1 MKNIFRII
9 TLPFRRISKKAK
21 KSHQRPEENRKRV
34 GKSLFLVA
42 IALFAI
48 FIFRF
53 VWIITVNEIG
63 GVNLSEMAKTN
74 YLNTTTVYAKRG
86 TIFDRNGVPLA
97 VDASDYTVYAVLD
110 KAQVDNNNNK
120 LYVDKAEFPKV
131 TEFLNKE
138 LGIDKKLIE
147 QQLNSGKAQVQFGS
161 AGTKIPLAK
170 MEQMKK
176 DAADA
181 GIVGIGFTANVTRS
195 NPEPNYASQFIG
207 IAQQKTPGDPNSGL
221 VGING
226 LEASFNDILSGSNGE
241 ETYEKDRYG
250 RPLPGTTTVS
260 KPVKNG
266 QDIYTT
272 LDARLQSNLET
283 LMDEAVKR
291 SGGQQLSATLMDA
304 HTGDI
309 LATTQRPTF
318 SSNNFNDKATREQPH
333 FTENSM
339 LYQSQFEP
347 GSVMKTFLMASA
359 LDSDKV
365 DLNASYYRRVNLY
378 DVVINDW
385 DANETEDG
393 SFKLPSTVTFAE
405 GFKMSS
411 NTGMTRIV
419 QNMGTNLWDSYLRRF
434 RFGIPTRIG
443 MGGEQ
448 FGSLPDDSNPV
459 SQVQSSF
466 GQGISTT
473 QIQLLRGW
481 TSFANKGEMLEPHI
495 VDKIVNKDN
504 NTYLKNQ
511 TEVIGRPVSENAVN
525 KTKDLMVGVNTDPRW
540 GTSYLTTESQGHAP
554 GPLFM
559 VNGNT
564 MAVKTGTAQI
574 ASETGGYLKGMQDN
588 IYSAVAMYP
597 PENPDFIFYMNIK
610 IPSNPWSLTYISDVA
625 NPLMTRAEQIKNQDA
640 AASDMSNLKEGKVT
654 IGDYEGEAPGKI
666 SDELRRN
673 LIAPVVIGQGTKI
686 TEQSVPKGEEVKANS
701 RVMLLTD
708 GDHFMPDMFKW
719 SKEQVEQLAKWY
731 NLKVEY
737 QGSGD
742 HVNTQS
748 VAMGTKLKDNQ
759 TITVT
764 MN

>member
-1 MKNIFRII
+1 MKTIFRII

-21 KSHQRPEENRKRV
+21 KSHQRPEQNRKRV
-34 GKSLFLVA
+34 GKSLFVVA

-53 VWIITVNEIG
+53 VWIITVNQIG
-63 GVNLSEMAKTN
+63 GVNISEMAKTN

-86 TIFDRNGVPLA
+86 TIYDRNGIPLA

-110 KAQVDNNNNK
+110 ETQVDNNNNK
-120 LYVDKAEFPKV
+120 LYVDKSDFDKV
-131 TEFLNKE
+131 TDFLNKE
-138 LGIDKKLIE
+138 LGIDKTLIE
-147 QQLNSGKAQVQFGS
+147 QQLNSGKSQVQFGS
-161 AGTKIPLAK
+161 AGTKIPLEK

-176 DAADA
+176 DAENA
-181 GIVGIGFTANVTRS
+181 GLVGIGFTPNLTRS
-195 NPEPNYASQFIG
+195 YPEPNYASQFIG
-207 IAQQKTPGDPNSGL
+207 IAQLKTPGDSGSGL

-226 LEASFNDILSGSNGE
+226 LEASFNNILSGTNGE

-260 KPVKNG
+260 KQVRNG
-266 QDIYTT
+266 QDLYTT

-283 LMDEAVKR
+283 LMDTAVKN

-309 LATTQRPTF
+309 LATTQRPIFTAK
-318 SSNNFNDKATREQPH
+318 NFNDKATREQPH

-359 LDSDKV
+359 LDSNKV
-365 DLNASYYRRVNLY
+365 DLNSSYFRRVNLY

-385 DANETEDG
+385 DVNESED
-393 SFKLPSTVTFAE
+393 STFKLPSTVTYAQ
-405 GFKMSS
+405 GFMMSS
-411 NTGMTRIV
+411 NTGMSRIV
-419 QNMGTNLWDSYLRRF
+419 QNMGKDLWDSYLRRF
-434 RFGIPTRIG
+434 KFGVPTRIG

-448 FGSLPDDSNPV
+448 FGSLPDDNAV

-481 TSFANKGEMLEPHI
+481 TSFGNKGEMLEPHVVSKI
-495 VDKIVNKDN
+495 VDKDK
-504 NTYLKNQ
+504 NTYLEAQK
-511 TEVIGRPVSENAVN
+511 EVIGRPVSESAISQTNN
-525 KTKDLMVGVNTDPRW
+525 LMVGVNTDPIW
-540 GTSYLTTESQGHAP
+540 GTSYLTVDSQGHEP

-559 VNGNT
+559 VNGNS

-574 ASETGGYLKGMQDN
+574 ASEKGGYLEGMQDN

-597 PENPDFIFYMNIK
+597 AENPDFIFYMNIK
-610 IPSNPWSLTYISDVA
+610 IPSSTWSLTYISDVA
-625 NPLMTRAEQIKNQDA
+625 NPLITRAEQIKNQEA
-640 AASDMSNLKEGKVT
+640 AASDTSGLKEGKVT
-654 IGDYEGEAPGKI
+654 IADYKDKSPGNV
-666 SDELRRN
+666 SDELRRS
-673 LIAPVVIGQGTKI
+673 LLSPIVIGQGAKVTA
-686 TEQSVPKGEEVKANS
+686 QSIAKGEEVSANT
-701 RVMLLTD
+701 RIMLLTE
-708 GDHFMPDMFKW
+708 GDHIMPDMFKW

-731 NLKVEY
+731 NLKIDY

-742 HVNTQS
+742 QVNTQS
-748 VAMGTKLKDNQ
+748 VVMGTKLKNNQ

>member
-21 KSHQRPEENRKRV
+21 KSHQRPEQNRKHV
-34 GKSLFLVA
+34 GKSLFVVA

-53 VWIITVNEIG
+53 VWIITVNQIG
-63 GVNLSEMAKTN
+63 GVNISEMAKTN

-97 VDASDYTVYAVLD
+97 VDASDYTIYAVLD
-110 KAQVDNNNNK
+110 KTQVDNNNNK
-120 LYVDKAEFPKV
+120 LYVDEADFPKV

-138 LGIDKKLIE
+138 LGIDKDLIE

-170 MEQMKK
+170 MEKIKK
-176 DAADA
+176 DAENA
-181 GIVGIGFTANVTRS
+181 GLVGIGFTPNLTRS
-195 NPEPNYASQFIG
+195 YPEPNNASQFVG
-207 IAQQKTPGDPNSGL
+207 IASLKTPGDSASGL

-226 LEASFNDILSGSNGE
+226 LEASFNDVLSGTNGE

-260 KPVKNG
+260 KQVKNG
-266 QDIYTT
+266 QDLYTT
-272 LDARLQSNLET
+272 LDARLQGNLES
-283 LMDEAVKR
+283 LMVTAVEK

-309 LATTQRPTF
+309 LATTQRPTITA
-318 SSNNFNDKATREQPH
+318 NNFNDKAAREQPH

-359 LDSDKV
+359 LDSNKV
-365 DLNASYYRRVNLY
+365 DLNASYFRRVNLY

-385 DANETEDG
+385 DANESEDG
-393 SFKLPSTVTFAE
+393 TFKLPSTVTFAQ
-405 GFKMSS
+405 GFMMSS
-411 NTGMTRIV
+411 NAGMTRIV
-419 QNMGTNLWDSYLRRF
+419 QNMGSDLWDSYLRRF
-434 RFGIPTRIG
+434 KFGVPTRIG

-448 FGSLPDDSNPV
+448 FGALPDDNPV
-459 SQVQSSF
+459 SQIQSSF

-481 TSFANKGEMLEPHI
+481 TSFANKGEMLEPHVVNKI
-495 VDKIVNKDN
+495 VDKDK
-504 NTYLKNQ
+504 NTYLQSKA
-511 TEVIGRPVSENAVN
+511 EVVGRPVSEDAIN
-525 KTKDLMVGVNTDPRW
+525 KTKDLMVGVNTDPTW
-540 GTSYLTTESQGHAP
+540 GTSYLTVESQGHEP

-574 ASETGGYLKGMQDN
+574 ASDTGGYMKGMQDN

-610 IPSNPWSLTYISDVA
+610 IPSSTWSLTYISDVA
-625 NPLMTRAEQIKNQDA
+625 NSLITRAEQIKNQEA
-640 AASDMSNLKEGKVT
+640 APQDTSGLKAGKVT
-654 IGDYEGEAPGKI
+654 LEDYTGKSPGNV
-666 SDELRRN
+666 SDSLRRN
-673 LIAPVVIGQGTKI
+673 LLAPIVIGQGTKV
-686 TEQSVPKGEEVKANS
+686 TKQSVAKGQEVGANTP
-701 RVMLLTD
+701 VMLLTD
-708 GDHFMPDMFKW
+708 GDHIMPDMFKW

-731 NLKVEY
+731 NLKIEY

-748 VAMGTKLKDNQ
+748 VGMGTKLKDNQ

>member
-1 MKNIFRII
+1 MKTIFRII

-21 KSHQRPEENRKRV
+21 KSHQRPEQNRKHV
-34 GKSLFLVA
+34 GKSLFVVA

-53 VWIITVNEIG
+53 VWIITVNQIG
-63 GVNLSEMAKTN
+63 GVNIAEMAKTN

-97 VDASDYTVYAVLD
+97 VDANDYTVYAVLD
-110 KAQVDNNNNK
+110 KTQVDNNNNK
-120 LYVDKAEFPKV
+120 LYVDKPDFPKV
-131 TEFLNKE
+131 IEFLNKE
-138 LGIDKKLIE
+138 LGIDKTLIE

-176 DAADA
+176 DAEKE
-181 GIVGIGFTANVTRS
+181 GLIGIGFLANLTRS
-195 NPEPNYASQFIG
+195 NPEPNYAAQFIG
-207 IAQQKTPGDPNSGL
+207 IAQLKTPGDSASGL

-226 LEASFNDILSGSNGE
+226 LEASFNNILSGTNGE
-241 ETYEKDRYG
+241 ETHEKDRYG
-250 RPLPGTTTVS
+250 RPLPGTTKVS
-260 KPVKNG
+260 KQVKNG

-272 LDARLQSNLET
+272 LDARLQSNLES
-283 LMDEAVKR
+283 LMDTAVKN
-291 SGGQQLSATLMDA
+291 SGGEQLSATLMDA

-318 SSNNFNDKATREQPH
+318 TADNFNDKATREQPH

-359 LDSDKV
+359 LDSNKV

-385 DANETEDG
+385 DVNESENG
-393 SFKLPSTVTFAE
+393 SFKLPSTVTFGQ
-405 GFKMSS
+405 GFMMSS

-419 QNMGTNLWDSYLRRF
+419 QNMGNDLWDSYLRRF
-434 RFGIPTRIG
+434 KFGVPTRIG

-448 FGSLPDDSNPV
+448 FGSLPDDNPV
-459 SQVQSSF
+459 SQIQSSF

-481 TSFANKGEMLEPHI
+481 TSFANNGEMLEPHI
-495 VDKIVNKDN
+495 VSKIVDKDK
-504 NTYLKNQ
+504 NTYLQNQ
-511 TEVIGRPVSENAVN
+511 KEVIGRPVSQEAVA
-525 KTKDLMVGVNTDPRW
+525 KTKDLMVGVNTDPTW
-540 GTSYLTTESQGHAP
+540 GTSYLTVDSQGHEP

-559 VNGNT
+559 VNGNS

-574 ASETGGYLKGMQDN
+574 ASDKGGYLEGMQDN

-610 IPSNPWSLTYISDVA
+610 IPANTWSLTYISDVA
-625 NPLMTRAEQIKNQDA
+625 NPLITRAEQIKNPDA
-640 AASDMSNLKEGKVT
+640 QAVDTSGLEEGKIT
-654 IGDYEGEAPGKI
+654 ISDYKGKSPGKV

-673 LIAPVVIGQGTKI
+673 LLSPIVIGQGTKV
-686 TEQSVPKGEEVKANS
+686 TEQSVAKGKEVKANT
-701 RVMLLTD
+701 RVMLLTE
-708 GDHFMPDMFKW
+708 GDHVMPDMFNW
-719 SKEQVEQLAKWY
+719 SKEQVEQLAEWY
-731 NLKVEY
+731 NLKIEY

-742 HVNTQS
+742 SVTTQS
-748 VAMGTKLKDNQ
+748 VVMGTKLKNDQ